1 MTSYTKTALSIT
13 EQLELWQA
21 RGLSVSAPNYAE
33 HYLTVI
39 GYYRLSAYS
48 LPFQSNIS
56 NPDSE
61 HQFRSETQFEDILNL
76 YVFDR
81 ELRLLL
87 LDAIERIEVSLRSHI
102 GNYMALKYGPH
113 WYIDESHFIRTYA
126 HKALLADIE
135 LHCKRK
141 KELFVKHYV
150 DKYDSPKLP
159 PSWIV
164 MELLTFGQLSTV
176 YDHLAS
182 AADQKAIARLFG
194 TQAELL
200 RSWLQTLSY
209 IRNVCA
215 HHSRL
220 WNRELGN
227 SPKVPKKIPE
237 NWVRVPVKV
246 ADANIKPNVRLYL
259 VLVIIEFML
268 KKINPESTWHNR
280 LFLLMKNNDK
290 ISKAHMGMPDDWFTD
305 PFWNLSNNV
314 QAKVKLN
321 PNNSDIP
328 NSSS

>member
-1 MTSYTKTALSIT
+1 MASYTKTALNIT
-13 EQLELWQA
+13 EQLALWQA
-21 RGLSVSAPNYAE
+21 RGLSVSDTDYAE
-33 HYLTVI
+33 HYLTMI

-48 LPFQSNIS
+48 LPFQRSNS
-56 NPDSE
+56 STESD
-61 HQFRSETQFEDILNL
+61 HQFKPETQFEDILNL

-87 LDAIERIEVSLRSHI
+87 LDAIERIEVSLRSHM
-102 GNYMALKYGPH
+102 GNYMAIKYGPH
-113 WYIDESHFIRTYA
+113 WYMDESHFTRTYA

-135 LHCKRK
+135 QHCKRK

-176 YDHLAS
+176 YDHMAN

-227 SPKVPKKIPE
+227 SPKVPKKTPE
-237 NWVRVPVKV
+237 NWVRVPIEV
-246 ADANIKPNVRLYL
+246 ADANVRPNVRLYL

-268 KKINPESTWHNR
+268 KNINPESTWHQR
-280 LFLLMKNNDK
+280 LLSLMQDHEKV
-290 ISKAHMGMPDDWFTD
+290 SKPHMGMPDDWFND
-305 PFWNLSNNV
+305 AFW
-314 QAKVKLN
+314 QLN
-321 PNNSDIP
+321 K
-328 NSSS
+328 